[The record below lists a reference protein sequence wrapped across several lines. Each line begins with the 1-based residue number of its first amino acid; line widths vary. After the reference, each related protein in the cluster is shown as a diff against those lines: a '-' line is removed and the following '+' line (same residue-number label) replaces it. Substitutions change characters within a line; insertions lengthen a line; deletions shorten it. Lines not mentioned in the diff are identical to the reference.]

1 MFKTIFN
8 ILLVLAICFT
18 ISMMPLNT
26 ALFDSPLIGRDD
38 PSDIYTSSEYEVV
51 IDKNEDALS
60 SNTQVE
66 FTIKGIL
73 NKDFSD
79 DYVRFDFIRDGETI
93 KTFKASDFEM
103 QREASTED
111 DFSLIHYA
119 LNADKKTTGLD
130 PGPYSIRI
138 YVEDDTAISI
148 KEASTDLL
156 YMPDGKFAPATSLA
170 GSPGMLNFRLY
181 YPDNQYMYLVP
192 VTRTVPQ
199 KDSVVR
205 YLVNTL
211 SEGPKESMGLT
222 EGSPIPFI
230 PYIWISGTVSTLSL
244 PAGDLGIY
252 DDGSSVSMFAAES
265 ITQTLRDNLG
275 IEEVQV
281 LVNQQAAE
289 TAFHGM
295 DISRPWTTDA
305 GPRAY
310 ICLETE
316 TGKLVL
322 APVRLEADSYE
333 DAIDQMFKAFK
344 TGTVNE
350 TKSPNTIAFLP
361 SDLTVLDYRISNK
374 TITVDLS
381 KDISKLY
388 GERTDLAHL
397 AIEALMNSFTSLIDV
412 DKVVLTAN
420 GNPIQ
425 FEDYDF
431 SEPLEKPIFI
441 NPER

>member
-38 PSDIYTSSEYEVV
+38 PSDTYAASEYEVL
-51 IDKNEDALS
+51 IDENEDALS

-79 DYVRFDFIRDGETI
+79 DYVRFDFMRDGETI

-103 QREASTED
+103 QREDSTED

-138 YVEDDTAISI
+138 YVEDETAISM
-148 KEASTDLL
+148 KDASTDLL
-156 YMPDGKFAPATSLA
+156 YMPDGKFTPATSLA
-170 GSPGMLNFRLY
+170 ASPGMLNFRLY

-199 KDSVVR
+199 KDSIVR

-211 SEGPKESMGLT
+211 SEGPKESMGLAG
-222 EGSPIPFI
+222 GSPIPFI
-230 PYIWISGTVSTLSL
+230 PYIWVSGTVSTLSL
-244 PAGDLGIY
+244 PAGDLGVY

-265 ITQTLRDNLG
+265 IKGTLRDNLG

-281 LVNQQAAE
+281 LVNRQAAD
-289 TAFHGM
+289 TALHGM
-295 DISRPWTTDA
+295 DISRPWNTEA

-322 APVRLEADSYE
+322 APARLEADSYE
-333 DAIDQMFKAFK
+333 DAINQMFEAFK

-350 TKSPNTIAFLP
+350 TKSPNAIAFLP
-361 SDLTVLDYRISNK
+361 SDVTVLDYRISNK

-388 GERTDLAHL
+388 GERTDLANL
-397 AIEALMNSFTSLIDV
+397 AVEALMNSFTSLIDV

-420 GNPIQ
+420 GTPIQ

-431 SEPLEKPIFI
+431 SEPLARPIFI